1 MADVVARFKL
11 EDGSELPIDKSFI
24 SSLKSVSESTSD
36 AGSIVYGTL
45 ANTGSLQIQ
54 DGDGRISK
62 LIDDGLLPISDLDLK
77 IEVNDKIFQQH
88 ITADS
93 NYNTEDNTLDVSLS
107 NFIKD
112 FDILKYKGYPYP
124 DESRSLYN
132 LFYDV
137 LYSYFYPQRPYENY
151 PLFIDNFFE
160 SKVLDYIKSITIQY
174 PVIQYGKT
182 YRQVLDEL
190 CTIGQ
195 LNMFS
200 TRENLPS
207 FISLRPIFTPKNSV
221 KDLSWGNIV
230 NDLTY
235 TKTVKN
241 KFDGVEIS
249 EYEVNDSMKYS
260 QFVTKAEVNNIWENH
275 FEHLISIPKTS
286 PDELISGNF
295 KFAKNSS
302 GTEVAYIKC
311 ERAYI
316 SGTTYI
322 PALSDMNLTQTKEI
336 STSLFTNNDQN
347 SPRYSIVYKH
357 ETTSCNC
364 TKAGTTLDEFEHSLD
379 YDMNFNSAIA
389 SGNFDNNPRYE
400 ALVNIIWNHVL
411 TVDVS
416 LKDES
421 KLTVTY
427 EPDNER
433 FKVDYYILA
442 RQTAIKMST
451 PNANEV
457 QFHIPMSGSLTIDT
471 AESITI
477 SLYGNQ
483 RQISFKEISASSS
496 NIENAKTKASVSSNN
511 LLQTTTKYREEK
523 ISDII
528 KNNILN
534 DYAVGVSDGELSLNK
549 DIVEI
554 GDYIKYPNSNKIWR
568 VVGKELNYDGEYLL
582 PLSVMECIQQYGL
595 YDTDGELVYGW
606 KDLIDKGLITVN
618 DDALSNVDTSLSGI
632 FMIKSDIKTIDDEC
646 FSGCSK
652 LTNIIIPDSVTTIKS
667 SAFFNCSS
675 LTEIIIPQEAQ
686 FIGIRCF
693 GNCTSLSKVVL
704 PLKYTLIPQSTFMG
718 CTSLKTIN
726 IPNNITTI
734 DQYAFLD
741 SGLEEIYISDSI
753 KTIYPFA
760 FEGCNNLKS
769 AVFESSNWGVNSS
782 GAWVTTTIDVSNP
795 ATNATNLTSTYLK
808 YYWARVLIFPDS

>member
-1 MADVVARFKL
+1 MADVVAKFKL
-11 EDGSELPIDKSFI
+11 EDGSELPIGKSFI
-24 SSLKSVSESTSD
+24 SSLKSVSESTAD
-36 AGSIVYGTL
+36 AGSINYGTL
-45 ANTGSLQIQ
+45 ANSGSIEIQ
-54 DGDGRISK
+54 DGNGYISK
-62 LIDDGLLPISDLDLK
+62 MIDDGLLPVSDLDVN
-77 IEVNDKIFQQH
+77 IEIDGEIFQQH
-88 ITADS
+88 ITTDS
-93 NYNTEDNTLDVSLS
+93 NYNTEDNTLNISLS

-112 FDILKYKGYPYP
+112 FDILKYKGYPYSN
-124 DESRSLYN
+124 ESKSLYN

-137 LYSYFYPQRPYENY
+137 LYSYFYPQIPDENY

-160 SKVLDYIKSITIQY
+160 SKVLDYIKGITIQY
-174 PVIQYGKT
+174 PVIEYGKT

-207 FISLRPIFTPKNSV
+207 FVSARPIFTPKNLI
-221 KDLSWGNIV
+221 KDLSWENIV

-241 KFDGVEIS
+241 KYDGVEMS
-249 EYEVNDSMKYS
+249 EYEVDDSMKYS
-260 QFVTKAEVNNIWENH
+260 QFITKAEVKNIWETH
-275 FEHLISIPKTS
+275 FDDLISIPQTS
-286 PDELISGNF
+286 PDELISGKF
-295 KFAKNSS
+295 KFAKNNT

-322 PALSDMNLTQTKEI
+322 SAIADMNLTQTKEI
-336 STSLFTNNDQN
+336 SPSLFTNGDQN

-379 YDMNFNSAIA
+379 YDMNFNSTIV
-389 SGNFDNNPRYE
+389 SGNFDNNPKYE
-400 ALVNIIWNHVL
+400 ALVNIIWNSVL

-421 KLTVTY
+421 RLTVTY

-442 RQTAIKMST
+442 RQTAIRMKT
-451 PNANEV
+451 ADANEI
-457 QFHIPMSGSLTIDT
+457 QFHIPMSGTLTIDT

-496 NIENAKTKASVSSNN
+496 NIENAKTKASVSSNK
-511 LLQTTTKYREEK
+511 LIQTTTKYRDEK
-523 ISDII
+523 ISNII

-534 DYAVGVSDGELSLNK
+534 DYAVGVSDGGLSLNK
-549 DIVEI
+549 NIVEI
-554 GDYIKYPNSNKIWR
+554 GDYIKYPNSNKTWR
-568 VVGKELNYDGEYLL
+568 VIGKELNYDGEYLL
-582 PLSVMECIQQYGL
+582 PLSVMECVQQYGL

-606 KDLIDKGLITVN
+606 SDLINKGLITVN
-618 DDALSNVDTSLSGI
+618 DDTLSDVDTSLSGVFVI
-632 FMIKSDIKTIDDEC
+632 NPSIQTIGENC
-646 FSGCSK
+646 FSECSE
-652 LTNIIIPDSVTTIKS
+652 LTNVIIPDSVTIIKS

-704 PLKYTLIPQSTFMG
+704 PLKETLIPHSTFMG

-726 IPNNITTI
+726 LPNNITSI
-734 DQYAFLD
+734 DQYAFQN

-760 FEGCNNLKS
+760 FDGCNNLKS
-769 AVFESSNWGVNSS
+769 AVFESSNWGVN
-782 GAWVTTTIDVSNP
+782 ANMPATTTTIDVSNP